1 MRVFCAT
8 APLCLTLTAASA
20 QTASQSPPSTQPAF
34 AFEVVSIHM
43 VAPYSEDEIRRG
55 LGDFPWSTFPT
66 SRFFAHHLT
75 LKMLIGL
82 AYGVDQKY
90 IQGGPDWLD
99 SQAYDIEAKVEGERQ
114 LTYEQ
119 IKPLLQHLLEQRL
132 EVATHRVTK
141 MFPGYAL
148 IVAKG
153 GEKLQP
159 AKGDTRPHANIFSN
173 RLQAQHMDLDHF
185 VEILSHPIGYPVV
198 DKTGI
203 TGNFDFDLSYAPA
216 NDPGSPLPSLFT
228 ALQEQLGLKLETQK
242 VPVEMLVIDHA
253 DKIPTEN

>member
-1 MRVFCAT
+1 VRAFYAT
-8 APLCLTLTAASA
+8 ALLYLTLTAAFA
-20 QTASQSPPSTQPAF
+20 QTASQNPPTSQPAF
-34 AFEVVSIHM
+34 EVASIHT

-55 LGDFPWSTFPT
+55 LGDFPWSAFPT
-66 SRFFAHHLT
+66 SRFFAHRLT

-82 AYGVDQKY
+82 AYGVEQKY

-99 SQAYDIEAKVEGERQ
+99 SQAYDIEAKVEGEHQ

-132 EVATHRVTK
+132 KVATHRVTK

-159 AKGDTRPHANIFSN
+159 AKADTRPHANIFSN
-173 RLQAQHMDLDHF
+173 RLQAQHMDPDHF
-185 VEILSHPIGYPVV
+185 VEILSHPVGYPVV

-203 TGNFDFDLSYAPA
+203 TGNFDIDLSYAPA
-216 NDPGSPLPSLFT
+216 NDSSSLLPSLFT
-228 ALQEQLGLKLETQK
+228 ALQEQLGLKLESQR

>member
-1 MRVFCAT
+1 VRAFYAT
-8 APLCLTLTAASA
+8 ALLYLTLTAASA
-20 QTASQSPPSTQPAF
+20 QTASQSPPTSQPAF
-34 AFEVVSIHM
+34 EVASIHT

-55 LGDFPWSTFPT
+55 LGDFPWSAFPT
-66 SRFFAHHLT
+66 SRFFAHRLT

-82 AYGVDQKY
+82 AYGVEQKY

-99 SQAYDIEAKVEGERQ
+99 SQAYDIEAKVEGEHQ

-119 IKPLLQHLLEQRL
+119 IKPLLQHLIEQRL
-132 EVATHRVTK
+132 KVATHRVTK

-153 GEKLQP
+153 GEKLQS
-159 AKGDTRPHANIFSN
+159 AKADTRPHANIFSN

-185 VEILSHPIGYPVV
+185 VEILSHPVGYPVV

-203 TGNFDFDLSYAPA
+203 TRNFDIDLGFAPA
-216 NDPGSPLPSLFT
+216 NDPSSPLPSLFT
-228 ALQEQLGLKLETQK
+228 ALQEQLGLKLESQR

>member
-1 MRVFCAT
+1 VRTFCAT
-8 APLCLTLTAASA
+8 ALLCLTLTAASA
-20 QTASQSPPSTQPAF
+20 QTASQSPSAPP
-34 AFEVVSIHM
+34 AFEVASIRM
-43 VAPYSEDEIRRG
+43 VAQYSEDEMRRG

-99 SQAYDIEAKVEGERQ
+99 SQADDIEAKVEGEHQ

-132 EVATHRVTK
+132 KVATHRITK
-141 MFPGYAL
+141 TFPGYAL

-153 GEKLQP
+153 GQKLQP
-159 AKGDTRPHANIFSN
+159 ANADTRPHAYILSN
-173 RLQAQHMDLDHF
+173 RVEAQHMDMEHF
-185 VEILSHPIGYPVV
+185 VEILARPVGYPVV

-203 TGNFDFDLSYAPA
+203 AGNFDIHLSYAPA
-216 NDPGSPLPSLFT
+216 SNPDSSLPDLFT
-228 ALQEQLGLKLETQK
+228 ALQEQLGLKLESQK
-242 VPVEMLVIDHA
+242 VPVEMLVIDHVE
-253 DKIPTEN
+253 KIPTEN